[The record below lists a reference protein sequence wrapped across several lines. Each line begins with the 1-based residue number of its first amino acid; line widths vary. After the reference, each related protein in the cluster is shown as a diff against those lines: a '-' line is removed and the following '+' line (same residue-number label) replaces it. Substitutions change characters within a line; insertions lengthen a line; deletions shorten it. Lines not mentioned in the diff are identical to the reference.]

1 VDKQSPV
8 EKESGIAIPHSQVYS
23 QSEILAKKENVLDA
37 SPVDEKLPVKKV
49 SGVDNP
55 ESQVDSK
62 SEIIEKCPKDFGL
75 SHENIWFEAHK
86 YENAYLES
94 VKQSMDIKS
103 PEVDTLTVTECVKT
117 PALEEN
123 ESKEEILNKKEI
135 PNKQDKNV
143 INPFYVKDQP
153 LTTDPKEQD
162 LTTNNSPHLGLS
174 QENIWFEK
182 AKYDDALV
190 LQQVSLAKSEKE
202 SVIAEK
208 FTEDVKEKEKDVLKS
223 NKAMDDIVVLE
234 TDEKPVLIKDRQEA
248 IQPLEE
254 KNIPSLIPSDGQIH
268 MEASKPNVG
277 MRTVQDLGLSLENIW
292 FDQQKYNAALVQQ
305 QLHLSELKSE
315 ESATTE
321 KFVKDFK
328 ETEKDALANTEAFDN
343 QTLTPKSM
351 VEADLNL
358 TQNLELQLE
367 TPKEMEMK
375 IDDVVKDKS
384 NVIPVKNTEPEAGA
398 VKMEEVSCSKE
409 EVSVCEAQAM
419 TDESPY
425 EAEVNIKN
433 DAVADVSTMDSKKKS
448 PAEIIDVDEATEPLA
463 TENLPPLTPP
473 SQDLKQEPK
482 AQQHILN
489 RKLPLPQ
496 LLPLTPDEMENIK
509 KHEKLQTCNNIGH
522 QLKGEFD
529 RATNHAAN
537 IKSKIDESNESAE
550 NLLSQIKSRKKNPG
564 IPSPVAAP
572 VSDTLENGTQKVDL
586 AEDKVSE
593 KETDSKSKDKDVKTK
608 ENRVRKKSEKRIS
621 ESDKDKKEKK
631 ARKEKLQEKNSEL
644 DAGEPVFDNL
654 ENTSEQVDSKEG
666 EALEAVSK
674 NNGRDSKTKENRVR
688 KKSEKRLSESE
699 RTNVNDKKSEQDK
712 KRKKDKSE
720 RKKSE
725 STNDES
731 QKTVEQTDEVS
742 ITSKVANSIAAAPA
756 LATALQPEKK
766 EIAQE
771 DIDAFD
777 FFTAVPIGSAAV
789 EAEKLEI
796 KVKVPESVTATCG
809 VIGSPEISQETTLV
823 DKIVEHHSVGGDDT
837 FVPTPPLSL
846 NRDINN
852 FQGTEQIH
860 SDGADSHFQLYK
872 DVQETSFEVIPKDV
886 QCQLVTAT
894 PGEEEVEYSEQF
906 LSQPLSKA
914 FKKKTLS
921 KSEGQLLDD
930 FQGISRPPS
939 LLEFEEND
947 SNTLTP
953 TSKKSTIMK
962 SSGSVLETFDETEE
976 QSLEGETSVSS
987 SQLEKK
993 KRYGKSARRHTGDL
1007 NLARSKLTMIEFD
1020 DIDNDY
1026 YEDDDEIPGESED
1039 VEENSEIKPVENK
1052 IKVDSAMT
1060 DVFITKEILPP
1071 APNEEK
1077 ASFSFAQIAKGT
1089 RLRKR
1094 SESLCSL
1101 DMDTSADMQTSI
1113 VSLEEQKEDTI

>member
-1 VDKQSPV
+1 VSDN
-8 EKESGIAIPHSQVYS
+8 EKGNE
-23 QSEILAKKENVLDA
+23 LKKEKKKERKSKTENKEIVIDA
-37 SPVDEKLPVKKV
+37 SPVDEKLPVEKESSIDIPV
-49 SGVDNP
+49 
-55 ESQVDSK
+55 SQVNSK
-62 SEIIEKCPKDFGL
+62 PEIIEKCPKEFGL

-86 YENAYLES
+86 YENAYMES
-94 VKQSMDIKS
+94 VKQSMDIK
-103 PEVDTLTVTECVKT
+103 PLEVDTSTVTECVKK

-123 ESKEEILNKKEI
+123 VSKEEILNEPEI
-135 PNKQDKNV
+135 PNKQEKNV

-153 LTTDPKEQD
+153 LTTEPKEQGSTMYND
-162 LTTNNSPHLGLS
+162 PYLGLS

-182 AKYDDALV
+182 TKYDDALV
-190 LQQVSLAKSEKE
+190 LQQLSLAKLEKE
-202 SVIAEK
+202 SVIGEK
-208 FTEDVKEKEKDVLKS
+208 FIEDIKEKEKDVLKS
-223 NKAMDDIVVLE
+223 NETIDNIVIL
-234 TDEKPVLIKDRQEA
+234 EA

-254 KNIPSLIPSDGQIH
+254 KNIPLLTPSDQKIH

-473 SQDLKQEPK
+473 SQDFKQEPK

-631 ARKEKLQEKNSEL
+631 ARKEKLQEKNSEI

-894 PGEEEVEYSEQF
+894 PGEEEVE
-906 LSQPLSKA
+906 
-914 FKKKTLS
+914 
-921 KSEGQLLDD
+921 
-930 FQGISRPPS
+930 
-939 LLEFEEND
+939 
-947 SNTLTP
+947 
-953 TSKKSTIMK
+953 
-962 SSGSVLETFDETEE
+962 
-976 QSLEGETSVSS
+976 
-987 SQLEKK
+987 
-993 KRYGKSARRHTGDL
+993 
-1007 NLARSKLTMIEFD
+1007 
-1020 DIDNDY
+1020 
-1026 YEDDDEIPGESED
+1026 
-1039 VEENSEIKPVENK
+1039 
-1052 IKVDSAMT
+1052 
-1060 DVFITKEILPP
+1060 
-1071 APNEEK
+1071 
-1077 ASFSFAQIAKGT
+1077 
-1089 RLRKR
+1089 
-1094 SESLCSL
+1094 
-1101 DMDTSADMQTSI
+1101 
-1113 VSLEEQKEDTI
+1113 